1 MAVEC
6 VHSWQVGRCERSF
19 TAGFNFRPV
28 GSLCWSVCRIHP
40 ASSAYVDA
48 AIILSFSVLFAVVA
62 GPSIWQH
69 GSMIIVW
76 RMRGKVIRTD
86 TCCTVLHVTVICTL
100 AWAVLTG
107 DELRLAKC
115 TLSTVYFCFFF
126 LWYLYCFVGGYD
138 LTGAL
143 CASYNSSCLHHL
155 HHFPLQNLEWWQ
167 SGTGLPQLSRK
178 VAVKRM
184 LLSFGICVACFVS
197 WLHWCGC
204 Q

>member
-28 GSLCWSVCRIHP
+28 GSLCWSVCMNSIHP

-48 AIILSFSVLFAVVA
+48 AVILTFSVLFAVVA

-107 DELRLAKC
+107 DDELRLAKC
-115 TLSTVYFCFFF
+115 TLCTVYFCFFF
-126 LWYLYCFVGGYD
+126 
-138 LTGAL
+138 
-143 CASYNSSCLHHL
+143 
-155 HHFPLQNLEWWQ
+155 
-167 SGTGLPQLSRK
+167 
-178 VAVKRM
+178 
-184 LLSFGICVACFVS
+184 FGICVALLVVMIWLELFVHLITPVVS
-197 WLHWCGC
+197 TTSIIFRSKI
-204 Q
+204 